1 LPRCGA
7 APEQGAADQSEENH
21 APWLIQGCS
30 AQEYRSS
37 VAISLNSTGEFQS
50 PQEEDRQKLD

>member
-7 APEQGAADQSEENH
+7 APEQGAAAQSEKNH

>member
-1 LPRCGA
+1 V
-7 APEQGAADQSEENH
+7 PEQGAAAQSEENH

-37 VAISLNSTGEFQS
+37 MAISLNSTGKFQS

>member
-1 LPRCGA
+1 V
-7 APEQGAADQSEENH
+7 PEQGAAAQSEENH

-37 VAISLNSTGEFQS
+37 MAISLNSTGKFQS
-50 PQEEDRQKLD
+50 PQEEDQKLD